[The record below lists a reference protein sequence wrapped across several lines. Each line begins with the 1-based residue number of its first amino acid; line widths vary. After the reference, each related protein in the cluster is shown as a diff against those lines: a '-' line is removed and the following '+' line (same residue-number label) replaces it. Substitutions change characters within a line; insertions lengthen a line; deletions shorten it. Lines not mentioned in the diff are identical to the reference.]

1 MPEQFDSAFVA
12 RVEPELLQSRS
23 IKAGGSRLGGEPLF
37 LSTHIYD
44 RSQEAGR

>member
-23 IKAGGSRLGGEPLF
+23 INAGGSRLGGEPLF
-37 LSTHIYD
+37 LSTQIYD